1 MPFRVSGKNID
12 IGEALRG
19 RVNQRIAEATAK
31 YFDGGYSGHVTIGKD
46 GFGFRTECVIHL
58 DSGIVLEADA
68 MAGDAYSSA
77 DQAAERIEK
86 RLRRYKRRLKDHQAG
101 ARTNGAAA
109 HERSIRTMLRRRAT
123 SSRRRSEDTD
133 EEITEF
139 NPVIIAESTTALK
152 RMSVSDAVMQLDMTG
167 TAVVVFRHA
176 GHGRVNLVYRRAD
189 GHIGWIDPPAVDRSR
204 TAIDGPSPA
213 PYGPPP
219 LARTWS
225 ISTGVEFG
233 FTEDFAPAL
242 SESTYSAG

>member
-12 IGEALRG
+12 IGDALRG

-46 GFGFRTECVIHL
+46 GFGFRTECVVHL

-68 MAGDAYSSA
+68 IAGDAYSSA

-86 RLRRYKRRLKDHQAG
+86 RLRRYKGRLKDRQA
-101 ARTNGAAA
+101 ARLDGQGIEQAIDQNVIAAPSYVIA
-109 HERSIRTMLRRRAT
+109 APEQ
-123 SSRRRSEDTD
+123 DTD

-152 RMSVSDAVMQLDMTG
+152 RMSVSDAVMQLDLTG

-189 GHIGWIDPPAVDRSR
+189 GHIGWIDPPAV
-204 TAIDGPSPA
+204 
-213 PYGPPP
+213 
-219 LARTWS
+219 
-225 ISTGVEFG
+225 
-233 FTEDFAPAL
+233 
-242 SESTYSAG
+242 